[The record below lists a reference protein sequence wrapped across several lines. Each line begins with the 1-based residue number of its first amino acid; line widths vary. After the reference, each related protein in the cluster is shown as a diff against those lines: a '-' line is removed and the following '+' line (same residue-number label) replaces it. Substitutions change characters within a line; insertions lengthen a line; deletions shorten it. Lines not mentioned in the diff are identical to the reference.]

1 MTLREYI
8 SFWQET
14 YDRHQSRP
22 TTYAAHNYVF
32 KNHIIPGLGAT
43 QLSELTSEMVGE
55 FLEERKRF
63 GNHRPGSSGLG
74 EETMRHIHRLLQQ
87 CLDKAIRDG
96 LITENPAKAFR
107 YRKSATVKAN
117 IMTPLEMEDYLDAAE
132 RLGYLP
138 MFMLALT
145 TGIRQGELIAM
156 KWSDLDIE
164 NRTLTIAENRSVVRR
179 ELVEYGR
186 QTRLIRLTPEVVDL
200 LIMEHSK
207 HPSSPLMFMHPATL
221 KPYSPQMVRRMHNEI
236 IKEAGIDH
244 IRYVDL
250 RHTCAILA
258 LKNGMDTNAI
268 DFEGYNPKKVIL
280 EQLRAKPEIDYEKC
294 SKLLFKLITQVCD
307 HYETRYGT
315 NGMQNIIM
323 MYKRDIGNKIYKQ
336 MLQHFYCENG
346 FLQEEVVGTR
356 KYNLQQSY
364 RYSERANL
372 FSDEYTEN
380 IQSVL
385 FEGIK
390 RGVFSTAKFDSR
402 PELLLARIL
411 ETESADVQN
420 WLRPAPQE
428 FNITY
433 NHGHNYEPDFVVET
447 EDTIYLVEVKGEDK
461 LNDPDVIAKKKRGI
475 QYCEVASRWGKAN
488 GYKQW
493 RYLFIP
499 SKQVMP
505 NSSFMQ
511 LAKRFGEY

>member
-164 NRTLTIAENRSVVRR
+164 NWTLTIAENRSVVRR

-207 HPSSPLMFMHPATL
+207 HPSSPLMFMYPATQR
-221 KPYSPQMVRRMHNEI
+221 PYSPQMVRRMHNEI
-236 IKEAGIDH
+236 IKEAGLDH
-244 IRYVDL
+244 IRFTDL
-250 RHTCAILA
+250 RHTCAVLS
-258 LKNGMDTNAI
+258 LRNGM
-268 DFEGYNPKKVIL
+268 
-280 EQLRAKPEIDYEKC
+280 
-294 SKLLFKLITQVCD
+294 
-307 HYETRYGT
+307 ET
-315 NGMQNIIM
+315 
-323 MYKRDIGNKIYKQ
+323 K
-336 MLQHFYCENG
+336 E
-346 FLQEEVVGTR
+346 
-356 KYNLQQSY
+356 
-364 RYSERANL
+364 
-372 FSDEYTEN
+372 
-380 IQSVL
+380 
-385 FEGIK
+385 
-390 RGVFSTAKFDSR
+390 
-402 PELLLARIL
+402 LARML
-411 ETESADVQN
+411 GHY
-420 WLRPAPQE
+420 RPS
-428 FNITY
+428 ITRQ
-433 NHGHNYEPDFVVET
+433 NYEPYLPHKVQKD
-447 EDTIYLVEVKGEDK
+447 EDIPNEATQGE
-461 LNDPDVIAKKKRGI
+461 LQQA
-475 QYCEVASRWGKAN
+475 AN
-488 GYKQW
+488 ILDNLLK
-493 RYLFIP
+493 F
-499 SKQVMP
+499 
-505 NSSFMQ
+505 
-511 LAKRFGEY
+511 